1 MSSPEKEEE
10 EQAPGQQL
18 SLVLRDSVVKPL
30 APLIPPE
37 DAEPQQLPKNY
48 STDILSLSRTK
59 LQHVPE
65 SVLRNSS
72 VKYLYLEGNQIPSI
86 PGSLFVSLPNLQW
99 LDLRHNQIASLPA
112 KIGLHR
118 SLKTLL
124 LEGNPISE
132 LPPELGN
139 VITLN
144 GLLLRDCPISFPPR
158 DIVNQGVQGILQY
171 LRTVLANRPVSTR
184 KTTPELPEVE
194 KLQLSE
200 LMGSSMEEQD
210 DSVDEQELQRF
221 RELKNK
227 MILLDNAELDSAS
240 QSDRNPKSALLPVI
254 KSKKATTKA
263 GIIPELPLLVST
275 WRSPEER
282 RKEKQALLEQ
292 RKKSQETLQK
302 WRTQAKITQ
311 RKKFSEGKQKEHE
324 RQRKREEAE
333 TNSKSGV
340 EDSSDSPRIQTPDK
354 FITEWQDDKS
364 SYKLVR
370 QISALCE
377 KMQERRRNPRG
388 ATTEQMASAE
398 KDVAE
403 MRKLQTRLLE
413 KRRLWGHDP
422 EMSSYAED
430 TWQSFLEK

>member
-1 MSSPEKEEE
+1 
-10 EQAPGQQL
+10 
-18 SLVLRDSVVKPL
+18 
-30 APLIPPE
+30 
-37 DAEPQQLPKNY
+37 
-48 STDILSLSRTK
+48 
-59 LQHVPE
+59 
-65 SVLRNSS
+65 
-72 VKYLYLEGNQIPSI
+72 LYLEGNHIPSI

-112 KIGLHR
+112 EIGLHR

-144 GLLLRDCPISFPPR
+144 GLLLRDCPICFPPR
-158 DIVNQGVQGILQY
+158 DIVSQGVQGILQY

-227 MILLDNAELDSAS
+227 MILLDNAELDSAA
-240 QSDRNPKSALLPVI
+240 QSDRNPKSPLLPVI
-254 KSKKATTKA
+254 K
-263 GIIPELPLLVST
+263 
-275 WRSPEER
+275 R
-282 RKEKQALLEQ
+282 
-292 RKKSQETLQK
+292 SQETLQK

-311 RKKFSEGKQKEHE
+311 KKRFSEHKQKEHE

-333 TNSKSGV
+333 TDSKSGV
-340 EDSSDSPRIQTPDK
+340 EDTSDSPRIQTPAMS
-354 FITEWQDDKS
+354 ITEWHDDKS

-388 ATTEQMASAE
+388 TTTEQMASAE

-413 KRRLWGHDP
+413 KRRLYGHNP
-422 EMSSYAED
+422 EKSSYAED